1 MNHLDLFSG
10 IGGFAL
16 AARWAGID
24 TVAFCEI
31 EPFAQKVLEKNFPGI
46 PIFSDICKLK
56 RSDIHGSVDIITG
69 GFPCQPFSIA
79 GKKKGTNDDRDLW
92 PEMFRVIK
100 EFKPTW
106 VIGENVANFVG
117 MAFERTKTDLESE
130 GYEVQPLIIPACGVN
145 APHKRDRVWIVAYSD
160 SNRRA
165 KGNRANSGVN
175 ETGENT
181 YREGKTN
188 TNNIGRTSE
197 AVANSK
203 SFKSNVRE
211 FRQCGKT
218 GQNERAKR
226 EIGRSCCN
234 KPNIAPNTT
243 SKGLQRQR
251 EKPIRVESKY
261 QDISNPCWWNTEPD
275 VGRVANGVPNRVDR
289 LKGLGN
295 AIVPQVAYQIMKGI
309 YEQNRKKN

>member
-79 GKKKGTNDDRDLW
+79 GKKKGKNDDRDLW

-117 MAFERTKTDLESE
+117 MAFERTKTDLEGE

-145 APHKRDRVWIVAYSD
+145 APHKRDRVWILAHSRC
-160 SNRRA
+160 SL
-165 KGNRANSGVN
+165 
-175 ETGENT
+175 
-181 YREGKTN
+181 
-188 TNNIGRTSE
+188 
-197 AVANSK
+197 
-203 SFKSNVRE
+203 
-211 FRQCGKT
+211 
-218 GQNERAKR
+218 
-226 EIGRSCCN
+226 
-234 KPNIAPNTT
+234 
-243 SKGLQRQR
+243 LQGCIKQGAHGMEDQKQDADLDQR
-251 EKPIRVESKY
+251 P
-261 QDISNPCWWNTEPD
+261 DWWELEPD
-275 VGRVANGVPNRVDR
+275 VDRVAHGVPNRVDR
-289 LKGLGN
+289 LRSLGN